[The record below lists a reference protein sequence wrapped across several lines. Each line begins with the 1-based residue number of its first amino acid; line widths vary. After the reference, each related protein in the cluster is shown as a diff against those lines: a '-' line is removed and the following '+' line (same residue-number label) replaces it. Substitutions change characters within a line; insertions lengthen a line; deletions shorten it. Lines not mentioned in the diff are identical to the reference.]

1 MNRVI
6 KILYDEKNNWLLYL
20 FFLSIFLS
28 LDTSFN
34 DISKLD
40 LQNNKS
46 IFINLRLVLPYC
58 IFIIFIY
65 VFKNY
70 IKSDYKLSFFQTI
83 IYCLIIGQFL
93 QICSTIFSDN
103 DILNLSFILV
113 YLMLIL
119 VLIVA
124 FNKNILSQ
132 IYLLAL
138 TIIAVITLIYG
149 YFLIEWFFFDSFH
162 KNLYGSWPMG
172 GGSAKTL
179 SNEVPRSSGIAR
191 SSLIL
196 TIPLSLFLI
205 VQKKFR
211 VLHYSFYLILV
222 FLILATQSRLV
233 IFSFIV
239 GYIIILF
246 YIFQL
251 FLDIKKRVLNFILL
265 ILFPIIL
272 TFSVIELKHYMQIN
286 TELIISNE
294 NKMDLSDYSVK
305 DDYKKLR
312 KFDPESFSSQR
323 FTDWKNILDSNKKIY
338 FGYGALG
345 DRHLINQSAS
355 SIFFYSFASGGLAS
369 LFIIVLVI
377 FRSIY
382 TNSLIIFKFEN
393 RLNKKNYLIL
403 SASLIQIF
411 LIFRSF
417 FESSFGVFGIDSIF
431 FFTTFFLTEK
441 YVYKRLKKILFRNK
455 IFN

>member
-205 VQKKFR
+205 VQKN
-211 VLHYSFYLILV
+211 LEY
-222 FLILATQSRLV
+222 
-233 IFSFIV
+233 
-239 GYIIILF
+239 YIIP
-246 YIFQL
+246 
-251 FLDIKKRVLNFILL
+251 FI
-265 ILFPIIL
+265 
-272 TFSVIELKHYMQIN
+272 
-286 TELIISNE
+286 
-294 NKMDLSDYSVK
+294 
-305 DDYKKLR
+305 
-312 KFDPESFSSQR
+312 
-323 FTDWKNILDSNKKIY
+323 
-338 FGYGALG
+338 
-345 DRHLINQSAS
+345 
-355 SIFFYSFASGGLAS
+355 
-369 LFIIVLVI
+369 
-377 FRSIY
+377 
-382 TNSLIIFKFEN
+382 
-393 RLNKKNYLIL
+393 
-403 SASLIQIF
+403 
-411 LIFRSF
+411 
-417 FESSFGVFGIDSIF
+417 
-431 FFTTFFLTEK
+431 
-441 YVYKRLKKILFRNK
+441 
-455 IFN
+455 

>member
-1 MNRVI
+1 
-6 KILYDEKNNWLLYL
+6 
-20 FFLSIFLS
+20 
-28 LDTSFN
+28 
-34 DISKLD
+34 
-40 LQNNKS
+40 
-46 IFINLRLVLPYC
+46 
-58 IFIIFIY
+58 
-65 VFKNY
+65 
-70 IKSDYKLSFFQTI
+70 
-83 IYCLIIGQFL
+83 
-93 QICSTIFSDN
+93 
-103 DILNLSFILV
+103 
-113 YLMLIL
+113 
-119 VLIVA
+119 
-124 FNKNILSQ
+124 
-132 IYLLAL
+132 
-138 TIIAVITLIYG
+138 
-149 YFLIEWFFFDSFH
+149 
-162 KNLYGSWPMG
+162 
-172 GGSAKTL
+172 
-179 SNEVPRSSGIAR
+179 IAR